1 MKFEIK
7 NTFSGAVIFTAE
19 IDCKEDAEYSV
30 KLGLAVKLAV
40 KEGANLAR
48 ANLADANLADAY
60 LAGAYLAGANLA
72 RANLAGANLARAN
85 LAGAY
90 LAGANLARAN
100 LARANLADANL
111 ADAKGLKNQPEHTII
126 LPEGEL
132 IVYKKLCEGVA
143 KLRIPIGAK
152 RSNAS
157 GRKCR
162 AEYAEVLELPEGVII
177 GHSNH
182 DKKFAYE
189 AGKIVKADNWCDNWA
204 EECAGGIHFFITRQ
218 EAEDY

>member
-48 ANLADANLADAY
+48 ANLAD
-60 LAGAYLAGANLA
+60 
-72 RANLAGANLARAN
+72 ANLARAN